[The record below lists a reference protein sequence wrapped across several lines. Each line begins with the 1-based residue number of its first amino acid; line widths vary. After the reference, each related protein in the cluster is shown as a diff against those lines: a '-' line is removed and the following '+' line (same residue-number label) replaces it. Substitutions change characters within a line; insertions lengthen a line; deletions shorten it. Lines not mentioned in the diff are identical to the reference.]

1 MNASVDSQK
10 TRRKMHESINESKLG
25 KSCRS
30 VWIKQLWNTSHSQ
43 WPELYFLLKVQ
54 NNIKIKVT
62 RHRVIGDGWIWEGIS
77 LMNPCWVSQSVI
89 EQVLNASY
97 GVFERKSLMEK
108 LYFIVESE
116 KLCYYKWKTW

>member
-10 TRRKMHESINESKLG
+10 TRRKLHESINEPKLG

-30 VWIKQLWNTSHSQ
+30 VWIKQLWNTSHGQ
-43 WPELYFLLKVQ
+43 WPEFYFLLKVQ

-77 LMNPCWVSQSVI
+77 LMNPSWVSQSVI

-108 LYFIVESE
+108 LYFIVEG
-116 KLCYYKWKTW
+116 